1 MPPSDDDEENTAP
14 VSHAARPWVTLKY
27 GGTSVSFEKT
37 WRSIA
42 NRIKELLPK
51 YRVVL
56 VLSALS
62 QVTNRLEMCLQ
73 EAVKQ
78 EELVSLA
85 WIEERHRQL
94 AKEAGLPLT
103 ALKGV
108 FEKLAELGEILQG
121 VRLIR
126 EVSPRLKARV
136 CAFGEQM
143 STVMAVQILKDMEV
157 KASLVPAM
165 ELLLSVQVPHATEED
180 RYLNASVLPVK
191 DPERAEHIVDR
202 HGRQDVVVTQGF
214 VCRNHR
220 NESCLLGRGGSD
232 TSGSLMAA
240 FFAAHHLEIWTDV
253 YGMFSGD
260 PRKMPHARLILRISS
275 REAQELATSGAK
287 VLHPRCIAPAALA
300 GIPIEIRNTMD
311 PGSEYTLIT
320 VDDYCDAGALPTL
333 GEDGALSPHASAGSS
348 SRGSSTQAS
357 PRESPRDKA
366 KGSDSTK
373 KQMGVRR
380 KTHNDLRQLLG
391 GTTRLCGVVSQ
402 SGCILLSLTTM
413 EMWGTYG
420 FLGKC
425 FAPFEEF
432 GLSVDHVATSQTG
445 VSVTLSYVPGGPE
458 GDAFQGLLKAL
469 GEMGTVEWQAHC
481 SVVTVV
487 GNRLSQRLPDI
498 GRAMQKLQDVEV
510 LMVSASSEDV
520 AMSFI
525 VREKAAQALVEVFH
539 HQLIPVTGGDA
550 MFGSTFRQLTEE
562 DGSERHL
569 SLDLREAELAALDAL
584 AALHT
589 SCNGPN

>member
-348 SRGSSTQAS
+348 SRGSSTQ
-357 PRESPRDKA
+357 
-366 KGSDSTK
+366 
-373 KQMGVRR
+373 
-380 KTHNDLRQLLG
+380 
-391 GTTRLCGVVSQ
+391 
-402 SGCILLSLTTM
+402 GCILLSLTTM

-458 GDAFQGLLKAL
+458 GDAFQGLLKAIGEMGTGLLKAL